1 MRLIKKGL
9 VNKASLL
16 GSALV
21 ALLIITS
28 CSDSGTS
35 TTGVNPMS
43 REAAESG
50 DLDQTTLKKEG
61 DHGHHVGA
69 DSGHSHTLDQQHAEP
84 PEVTTSSVLAL
95 SVNQTPVCGNF
106 ILEAGEECD
115 DGLAGSAT
123 CFSDCTLKR
132 GREGIPLAKNY
143 CGDGTKDANEEC
155 DDGNDGNED
164 SCTQYCKIAV
174 CGDGYTQPSNG
185 ERCDDKN
192 RVNTDSCNN
201 ECQIN
206 AVTKATTV
214 VTTTT
219 VTTVTNNDGGTTTVV
234 TPKNELA
241 FCGNNIVEAG
251 EECDDGNTVAGDGCS
266 SSCQAEPPATP
277 PLVVV
282 DTRIN
287 DISTEDANNLA
298 DCLDELRNRHDVNV
312 NHCVSSRTTCF
323 DKIVKIG
330 AEHMLCRHA
339 GGCWLGC
346 MDQYDSCLG
355 NMPFMGAG
363 TAFHSP
369 SAIAWCEKNMRGNL

>member
-9 VNKASLL
+9 VNKTSLL

-95 SVNQTPVCGNF
+95 SANQTPVCGNF

-132 GREGIPLAKNY
+132 GREGIPLANNY

-174 CGDGYTQPSNG
+174 CGDGYVQPSNG

-192 RVNTDSCNN
+192 RINTDSCNN
-201 ECQIN
+201 ECQTN
-206 AVTKATTV
+206 ATTV

-251 EECDDGNTVAGDGCS
+251 EECDDGLLGNPAQCTSTCRFPAAAPSTPICGNSMVEGEEECDDGNTVAGDGCS
-266 SSCQAEPPATP
+266 SSCTQEQQFGTSDEQVASRNDRCYAEFFSCIDNIGWSEGEDVLAIDGGIQCATR
-277 PLVVV
+277 V
-282 DTRIN
+282 
-287 DISTEDANNLA
+287 AN
-298 DCLDELRNRHDVNV
+298 CLDG
-312 NHCVSSRTTCF
+312 F
-323 DKIVKIG
+323 
-330 AEHMLCRHA
+330 
-339 GGCWLGC
+339 
-346 MDQYDSCLG
+346 
-355 NMPFMGAG
+355 
-363 TAFHSP
+363 
-369 SAIAWCEKNMRGNL
+369 

>member
-1 MRLIKKGL
+1 
-9 VNKASLL
+9 
-16 GSALV
+16 
-21 ALLIITS
+21 
-28 CSDSGTS
+28 
-35 TTGVNPMS
+35 
-43 REAAESG
+43 
-50 DLDQTTLKKEG
+50 
-61 DHGHHVGA
+61 VGA

-115 DGLAGSAT
+115 AGFAGSAT

-132 GREGIPLAKNY
+132 GREGIPLANNY

-219 VTTVTNNDGGTTTVV
+219 VTTVTNNDGGTTTEV
-234 TPKNELA
+234 TPN
-241 FCGNNIVEAG
+241 
-251 EECDDGNTVAGDGCS
+251 DD
-266 SSCQAEPPATP
+266 
-277 PLVVV
+277 
-282 DTRIN
+282 
-287 DISTEDANNLA
+287 
-298 DCLDELRNRHDVNV
+298 
-312 NHCVSSRTTCF
+312 
-323 DKIVKIG
+323 
-330 AEHMLCRHA
+330 
-339 GGCWLGC
+339 
-346 MDQYDSCLG
+346 
-355 NMPFMGAG
+355 
-363 TAFHSP
+363 
-369 SAIAWCEKNMRGNL
+369 